1 MEMVNRFALPKS
13 MIVNMSVSSFKII
26 LTSESRRIRKRIK
39 KIVKNIK

>member
-26 LTSESRRIRKRIK
+26 LQVSPGE
-39 KIVKNIK
+39 